1 MLEEKVKY
9 LPVYNITMEYSYYDD
24 DVDVQRRVEM
34 DYPKKMH
41 LDYNT
46 ANVIETITRK
56 STEANE
62 ANPAIRSYAELLQ
75 MGERNLYKVIRRI
88 QKLGFNFGISL
99 NYNRVGMSRIIAIAD
114 GRLDLPLPV
123 ETVYR
128 SIDGRWVY
136 DFLAP
141 QKCVDN
147 VVGEVL
153 AVGGRVYQV
162 GIEWGSRPAL
172 ASLEYFKH
180 LDGDGAGVLE
190 DKMEDLFK
198 QLLAM
203 GPPRTVFGRRMALD
217 PLLMAVIAA
226 ARRDILVKS
235 IAQIAR
241 DLGLDDKHT
250 NRAQRRYY
258 NLWRKRIVLGYRVVE
273 APYWRRE
280 RVLVE
285 VSSNDP
291 LRTAYAAAVLPP
303 VVEGLVVGD
312 PNNRHDRLLLH
323 LSGPVRH
330 ISTVLSLVKKYQGNI
345 ESITCM
351 YEEERNRDYARML
364 LEMRESAFSC

>member
-1 MLEEKVKY
+1 
-9 LPVYNITMEYSYYDD
+9 MEYSYYVDD
-24 DVDVQRRVEM
+24 IDVQRRVEM
-34 DYPKKMH
+34 DHSKKVN

-46 ANVIETITRK
+46 ANVIETITRE
-56 STEANE
+56 STETND
-62 ANPAIRSYAELLQ
+62 ANPAIRSYAQLLQ

-88 QKLGFNFGISL
+88 QKLGFNFGISI
-99 NYNRVGMSRIIAIAD
+99 NYSRVGMSRIIAVSD
-114 GRLDLPLPV
+114 SRLDLPLPV

-128 SIDGRWVY
+128 SIDGGWVH
-136 DFLAP
+136 DLLAP
-141 QKCVDN
+141 QKCVDSI
-147 VVGEVL
+147 VGEVL
-153 AVGGRVYQV
+153 AMGGRVYQI

-172 ASLEYFKH
+172 ASLQYFKY
-180 LDGDGAGVLE
+180 LGGDGDGKLE
-190 DKMEDLFK
+190 GDMERLFQ

-203 GPPRTVFGRRMALD
+203 GPPRTVFGRKMALD

-273 APYWRRE
+273 APYWRGE

-312 PNNRHDRLLLH
+312 PNTRQDRLILH
-323 LSGPVRH
+323 LSGPARH
-330 ISTVLSLVKKYQGNI
+330 ISSVLSLVKKYQGSI
-345 ESITCM
+345 ESIMCM
-351 YEEERNRDYARML
+351 HEEERNKDYARML

>member
-1 MLEEKVKY
+1 
-9 LPVYNITMEYSYYDD
+9 MEYSYYVDD
-24 DVDVQRRVEM
+24 LDVQRRVEM
-34 DYPKKMH
+34 EFPKKMN

-56 STEANE
+56 STEADE
-62 ANPAIRSYAELLQ
+62 ANPAIRSYAQLLQ

-88 QKLGFNFGISL
+88 QKLGFNFGISI
-99 NYNRVGMSRIIAIAD
+99 NYDRVGMSRIIAIAD
-114 GRLDLPLPV
+114 SRVDLPLPV
-123 ETVYR
+123 ETIYR
-128 SIDGRWVY
+128 TIDGRWVY

-141 QKCVDN
+141 QKCVGSI
-147 VVGEVL
+147 VGEVL
-153 AVGGRVYQV
+153 ARGGRVYQV
-162 GIEWGSRPAL
+162 GLEWGSRPAL
-172 ASLEYFKH
+172 ASLHYFKY
-180 LDGDGAGVLE
+180 LGGDGGGGLE
-190 DKMEDLFK
+190 KDMERLF
-198 QLLAM
+198 QEILAM
-203 GPPRTVFGRRMALD
+203 GPPRRVFGRKMALD
-217 PLLMAVIAA
+217 PLLMALIAA

-241 DLGLDDKHT
+241 ELGLDEKHT

-291 LRTAYAAAVLPP
+291 VRTAYAAAVLPP
-303 VVEGLVVGD
+303 VVEGLVIGGS
-312 PNNRHDRLLLH
+312 NGRQGRLLLH

-330 ISTVLSLVKKYQGNI
+330 ISSVLSLAKKYQGSV

-351 YEEERNRDYARML
+351 YEEDRNRDYARMI
-364 LEMRESAFSC
+364 LEMRESTLSC